1 MGLLGEGCSW
11 RLGWGGQEE
20 VGCRQTDRQRVWYPR
35 QARPGYR
42 AEWFLLGCLEG
53 LKGEGTA
60 EGGCS
65 RCQVGPK
72 EESGTCA
79 L

>member
-1 MGLLGEGCSW
+1 MLLEIRMGRPG
-11 RLGWGGQEE
+11 RGWVQRD
-20 VGCRQTDRQRVWYPR
+20 RQTDRQRVWYPR

-60 EGGCS
+60 EGDAPGAKW
-65 RCQVGPK
+65 GPRK
-72 EESGTCA
+72 NLEPVPCD
-79 L
+79 